1 MRLPGFALALLCAG
15 CSRSGGGP
23 AIFPAPP
30 GFISTDRSFLRDD
43 QGRVRIF
50 RGVNARVAGVF
61 DVTFLDGR
69 LPVEP
74 IPPFGASD
82 AARMREIGFD
92 VLRLPVSWS
101 ALEPAPG
108 WFDPAY
114 LDRVAAVVGTAEGAG
129 IAVLL
134 DLHQDAF
141 SKEIGE
147 DGAPLWAIVPPPTQL
162 LGGPLVDLGAR
173 RSSGQTLAAFQ
184 TFFAASTSGAGV
196 FLRRAFGVAASRLAA
211 RFAADPG
218 VLGYEVFNEPFLTQP
233 DTLRS
238 FEEETAAAIRQTD
251 PYHLLFFEPD
261 VLRDATDSAPVPATP
276 FADPRGVYAPH
287 VYTLTFTSSA
297 PDRYLTA
304 SWDELL
310 PSLAGAGREAKGW
323 GAPLWIGEWGADPH
337 APGAGGYLE
346 LEAELQDYEL
356 ASSTYWV
363 WKEESQG
370 FWGLFDHDPATDRW
384 TERES
389 MFRALAR
396 PHARAI
402 PGTPGEVS
410 FDKSTG
416 RFRVAWQGGSGPLEV
431 AIPVAPLYPA
441 FRAVCDGGPVVPT
454 PLGVARYSIA
464 CPGDGPHEVVIAPV
478 P

>member
-196 FLRRAFGVAASRLAA
+196 FLRRAFGVAASRLA
-211 RFAADPG
+211 
-218 VLGYEVFNEPFLTQP
+218 
-233 DTLRS
+233 S
-238 FEEETAAAIRQTD
+238 
-251 PYHLLFFEPD
+251 
-261 VLRDATDSAPVPATP
+261 
-276 FADPRGVYAPH
+276 
-287 VYTLTFTSSA
+287 
-297 PDRYLTA
+297 A
-304 SWDELL
+304 SWTRRN
-310 PSLAGAGREAKGW
+310 SN
-323 GAPLWIGEWGADPH
+323 
-337 APGAGGYLE
+337 
-346 LEAELQDYEL
+346 
-356 ASSTYWV
+356 
-363 WKEESQG
+363 
-370 FWGLFDHDPATDRW
+370 
-384 TERES
+384 S
-389 MFRALAR
+389 M
-396 PHARAI
+396 
-402 PGTPGEVS
+402 
-410 FDKSTG
+410 
-416 RFRVAWQGGSGPLEV
+416 
-431 AIPVAPLYPA
+431 
-441 FRAVCDGGPVVPT
+441 
-454 PLGVARYSIA
+454 
-464 CPGDGPHEVVIAPV
+464 
-478 P
+478 